1 MLFSKKDLRKLIVPL
16 IIEQI
21 LSVTVGMADII
32 MISGTG
38 EAAVSGVSLVDTLN
52 VLLINIFAALATG
65 GAVVAGHYLG
75 ERNKKEACKAAGQ
88 LLLFS
93 AVSSVGIMGVVLL
106 GRNFILHTVFGAID
120 YKVMEYARTYL
131 TITGISIPFLA
142 IYNSG
147 AALFR
152 AMGNSKITMKISVF
166 MNVLHIC
173 GNALLIYGLNLGVKG
188 AAFSSLAS
196 RVVAAVMIVVLL
208 LNPKWDIHISKHF
221 EFRFKGYLIKKIL
234 RIGVPNGMENSMF
247 QIGKLLVLSLVATF
261 GTSAI
266 AANAVSNTIAM
277 FQVMPGMAIGL
288 AILAVVAQC
297 VGAKDYE
304 QAQYY
309 TKVLIQMTYIC
320 LVIVNV
326 LIFIFCPFI
335 LKFYHLTEETT
346 RITTLI
352 IRYHAVCCITIWPL
366 SFSIPYTLRAANDV
380 VATMTISIA
389 SMWIFRIAFSY
400 ILGRY
405 LGLGVFGL
413 WVAMTIDWLFRG
425 IFFSIRYRKGKW
437 KLRNGC

>member
-1 MLFSKKDLRKLIVPL
+1 MLFTKKDLRKLIVPL

-32 MISGTG
+32 MISSTG

-52 VLLINIFAALATG
+52 ILLINIFAALATG

-75 ERNKKEACKAAGQ
+75 EKNKKEACKAAGQ

-93 AVSSVGIMGVVLL
+93 AVSSVVIMGVVLL
-106 GRNFILHTVFGAID
+106 GRSIILNIVFGAID
-120 YKVMEYARTYL
+120 HEVMEYASIYL
-131 TITGISIPFLA
+131 LITGISIPFLA

-152 AMGNSKITMKISVF
+152 AMGNSQVTMRISIF
-166 MNVLHIC
+166 MNALNIA
-173 GNALLIYGLNLGVKG
+173 GNALFIYGLHWGVRG
-188 AAFSSLAS
+188 AAVSSLIS
-196 RVVAAVMIVVLL
+196 RIIAAGIIMIML
-208 LNPKWDIHISKHF
+208 LNSKREIHISPSVKLKFH
-221 EFRFKGYLIKKIL
+221 GYLIKKIL

-247 QIGKLLVLSLVATF
+247 QIGKLLVLSLAASF

-266 AANAVSNTIAM
+266 AANAVSNTIGM

-297 VGAKDYE
+297 VGASDYG

-309 TKVLIQMTYIC
+309 TKLLVKMTYIC
-320 LVIVNV
+320 MLIVNI
-326 LIFIFCPFI
+326 LIFIFCPYI
-335 LKFYHLTEETT
+335 LKAYHLTEETL
-346 RITTLI
+346 RVTTLI
-352 IRYHAVCCITIWPL
+352 IRYHAVCCVTIWPL

-380 VATMTISIA
+380 IATMLISIA

-400 ILGRY
+400 ILGRS

-425 IFFSIRYRKGKW
+425 IFFSIRYWKGKW
-437 KLRNGC
+437 RLHKN